1 MNKRSREILS
11 TLIQKKEYGQAAQ
24 MKELAEQFGVSV
36 RTIRNDLEQINEF
49 LSKNEL
55 SGVSL
60 GKQGAIERRN
70 NIIVTGA
77 SLFWHEY

>member
-60 GKQGAIERRN
+60 EIGRASCRER
-70 NIIVTGA
+70 VC
-77 SLFWHEY
+77 LYV